1 MREEMH
7 HQPKYFDKEFDVRG
21 RVEFLLGTLIIPA
34 RTGSKTV
41 RTGFLGSVGPVDAV
55 WKRAY
60 CSILDLYGMISL
72 SRNLAKSLQIFVP
85 VGQQAHN
92 AR

>member
-41 RTGFLGSVGPVDAV
+41 RPGFLGSVGPVDAV

-60 CSILDLYGMISL
+60 CSILDLEWSLYLAISQSL
-72 SRNLAKSLQIFVP
+72 YKSLFP
-85 VGQQAHN
+85 
-92 AR
+92 